1 MRKKLMLILC
11 LILCAGMLAACSGG
25 NQNERFPVI
34 STQSIQNYNTTA
46 ATDAPSVSAPETQ
59 GESLVDELTNFDD
72 GAYDPA
78 SEEDEGEPPLSGS
91 VFDNTYAP
99 IVEQS
104 TPTVAPTVNSQYAGA
119 SPVVIDPIDKPTP
132 TPLPPITF
140 AYQTYN
146 ATKLHLSFDA
156 PAGWIVDD
164 SASDTYILTQPAN
177 EAVPEYTSMITVRVT
192 TVSSQYNASD
202 LAREVKQMLETIGA
216 NGTFSSFS
224 ESLMAERTL
233 LGKTGVYANYT
244 AVTTSGAEAAGRVH
258 ATCIDKTLY
267 TVHITYPR
275 GYRDTYVDQVY
286 DKFRSTVQITQ

>member
-1 MRKKLMLILC
+1 MRKRLMLVLC
-11 LILCAGMLAACSGG
+11 LILCVGMLAACSGG
-25 NQNERFPVI
+25 NQNERFDVI
-34 STQSIQNYNTTA
+34 TTQAAQNYNNTVTTE
-46 ATDAPSVSAPETQ
+46 APTIAQDKQ
-59 GESLVDELTNFDD
+59 GESLVDELINFDD
-72 GAYDPA
+72 GTYDPA
-78 SEEDEGEPPLSGS
+78 AEEDEGEPPLSGS

-140 AYQTYN
+140 TYQTYN
-146 ATKLHLSFDA
+146 ASKLHLSFEA

-164 SASDTYILTQPAN
+164 TSADTYILTQPAN
-177 EAVPEYTSMITVRVT
+177 EAVPEYTSVMTVRVT
-192 TVSSQYNASD
+192 TVGSQYDSND
-202 LAREVKQMLETIGA
+202 LAKEVKQMLETIGA
-216 NGTFSSFS
+216 SGNFSSFS
-224 ESLMAERTL
+224 KSLTAERSL
-233 LGKTGVYANYT
+233 LGKNGVYANYT

-258 ATCIDKTLY
+258 ATCIDQTLY